1 MELDLIGGKPPLSP
15 SVPPIVSGFLWRFR
29 IAVRFQTDTQAL
41 NQAELGHSR
50 EALTKK
56 PQKTTKYG
64 PFQCS
69 QSVAIHDL
77 IFYNCGDCN
86 WILVLPQSKFGSGW
100 LDASRLHDHYRGW
113 LLTWGQRIWC
123 NPIQQT
129 RPVSKSQLAS
139 VSITKLHIFCSE
151 EIHKKTQKSS
161 PLQFVC
167 PRCPLS
173 YSNPPF
179 FWTTVTSAYL
189 STIVNSWMYAKAKLH
204 KWFQQFNN
212 LVISNKQIT
221 IQQSIHNL
229 RTLPEIQ
236 VQSEAQTGREYRTRR
251 DIGTC
256 SVIQWRVHISATN
269 TSTCDLQNKLVQPN
283 QTKPN

>member
-15 SVPPIVSGFLWRFR
+15 FVPPIVSGFLWRFR

-179 FWTTVTSAYL
+179 FL
-189 STIVNSWMYAKAKLH
+189 DDGHFNIPVNNCKQLNVREGKVAQM
-204 KWFQQFNN
+204 
-212 LVISNKQIT
+212 IST
-221 IQQSIHNL
+221 IQQFSHFKQTNHNPTIH
-229 RTLPEIQ
+229 T
-236 VQSEAQTGREYRTRR
+236 QSTNPPWNPSK
-251 DIGTC
+251 IGGTDGER
-256 SVIQWRVHISATN
+256 IKN
-269 TSTCDLQNKLVQPN
+269 
-283 QTKPN
+283 